1 MTQLFLDYQRSNK
14 LFPWAGTFLLLL
26 SLGLLVLADIYYQNL
41 SERISYWELKSG
53 QSQKSTGR
61 KMGNTPR
68 EINDMSLEIKH
79 ANDVLNQITLP
90 WDKLFQAVE
99 WSSGKDVA
107 LLTIEPDAEKH
118 VVKISGEAKNIEA
131 ILNYV
136 RHLSDQEIFNSVY
149 LQSHQVQEQNPER
162 PVRFALTATWKD
174 TL

>member
-14 LFPWAGTFLLLL
+14 LFPWAGMILLLL
-26 SLGLLVLADIYYQNL
+26 SLGLLALADIYYQNL
-41 SERISYWELKSG
+41 TERISYWELKSG
-53 QSQKSTGR
+53 QSQKATGR
-61 KMGNTPR
+61 KTGNSPR
-68 EINDMSLEIKH
+68 EINDMALEIKH

-131 ILNYV
+131 VLNYV
-136 RHLSDQEIFNSVY
+136 GHLSDQEIFNSVY

-162 PVRFALTATWKD
+162 PVRFALIATWKD

>member
-14 LFPWAGTFLLLL
+14 LFPWAGTVLLLL
-26 SLGLLVLADIYYQNL
+26 SLGLLALADIYYQNL
-41 SERISYWELKSG
+41 TERISYWELKSG
-53 QSQKSTGR
+53 QFQKATGR
-61 KMGNTPR
+61 KMGNSPR
-68 EINDMSLEIKH
+68 EIKDMALEIKH

-131 ILNYV
+131 ALNYV
-136 RHLSDQEIFNSVY
+136 RHLSDQEIFNGVY

-162 PVRFALTATWKD
+162 PVRFALIATWKD

>member
-1 MTQLFLDYQRSNK
+1 MTQLYLDYQRSNK
-14 LFPWAGTFLLLL
+14 PFPWAGTVLLLL
-26 SLGLLVLADIYYQNL
+26 SLGLLALADIYYQSL
-41 SERISYWELKSG
+41 TEKIAYWELKSG
-53 QSQKSTGR
+53 QFQKATGR
-61 KMGNTPR
+61 KMGNSPR
-68 EINDMSLEIKH
+68 EINDMAQEIKH

-131 ILNYV
+131 VLNYV

-162 PVRFALTATWKD
+162 PVRFALIATWKD